1 MNKKQIVV
9 LWLSIS
15 LLLPLLYFGSVQ
27 LRTFSTD
34 LACAK
39 LGFIPEPIELQS
51 PEYRMKLEHRHFV
64 EMFGLLV
71 FEMAS
76 VTGLLIFVFRSQ
88 KKPA

>member
-15 LLLPLLYFGSVQ
+15 LLLPLLYFGGKQ
-27 LRTFSTD
+27 
-34 LACAK
+34 
-39 LGFIPEPIELQS
+39 II
-51 PEYRMKLEHRHFV
+51 EYRKDLEFAELGVIPDPTAKQPSEYRVRLQQRHFV

-71 FEMAS
+71 FEMVSA
-76 VTGLLIFVFRSQ
+76 TGLLIFVFRSQ